1 MTLKRAWL
9 AAALL
14 ALAACSPAT
23 DIRDIVENPRKYADR
38 TVTVRGDVQDT
49 FGFGAIKYFTVS
61 DGTGSLRVTTER
73 PLPKKGERIRVTGQV
88 KESFSLGTSSSV
100 VLVEEKPA
108 K

>member
-1 MTLKRAWL
+1 MKSLRRWL
-9 AAALL
+9 AAGLL
-14 ALAACSPAT
+14 VLAACSPAT

-38 TVTVRGDVQDT
+38 TVTVRGEVQDT
-49 FGFGAIKYFTVS
+49 FGLGGIKYFTVS
-61 DGTGSLRVTTER
+61 DSTGSLRVSTER

-88 KESFSLGTSSSV
+88 KEAFSLGTQTSV